1 MMSDSVQIYLQQFEP
16 IESLSREV
24 LLREMDAAWDRL
36 GLDNRTPLQA
46 QGDRVGLFY
55 GHPVWVLN
63 GLFSAA
69 DPESLAHRTAIASF
83 VAALKPARVADYGGG
98 SGVLARLV
106 AEAAASAAVD
116 IVEPFP
122 SGYFLSRM
130 GQVLRVRFVAAFEQ
144 RYDVVIAQDVLEHV
158 DDPVGLA
165 LNLVDAVRDGGTLIF
180 ANSFWPEIK
189 CHLPTTFF
197 LRHQFG
203 AVMRA
208 AGLSSRGRIASVNHS
223 EVYLKSGPAN
233 RPAALRVARRARL
246 LGPSVNAARLM
257 LSKLKRA
264 LVSPP
269 P

>member
-1 MMSDSVQIYLQQFEP
+1 MSDSVQIYLQQFEP

-122 SGYFLSRM
+122 SAYFRSRM
-130 GQVLRVRFVAAFEQ
+130 GEVPQVRFVAAFEQ